1 MANLRL
7 RVNVCHLHLGG
18 SKQCGFKVERK
29 KHVRMRL
36 WRFFPS
42 PHFPNIAKFSRK
54 LYSRRQKRKFFT
66 SKAILKKFLSQICH
80 WIFLE
85 ILCFSNMRISS
96 IVFKLF
102 IFYYLTS
109 RRSIGKVTPTWPIR
123 RTRQLPWRRC
133 LRFRKLH
140 QRFPRC
146 WKPWI
151 A

>member
-1 MANLRL
+1 MPFA
-7 RVNVCHLHLGG
+7 
-18 SKQCGFKVERK
+18 S
-29 KHVRMRL
+29 
-36 WRFFPS
+36 WRFKAVWFQS
-42 PHFPNIAKFSRK
+42 WKEKTRQNETLAVFSVASLPK
-54 LYSRRQKRKFFT
+54 HCKIFK
-66 SKAILKKFLSQICH
+66 KIILEETEAEIFYIESDFGKILSQICH

-85 ILCFSNMRISS
+85 ISCFSNMRISS

-123 RTRQLPWRRC
+123 RTRQFPWRRC